1 MSSVLLRRLLQVAA
15 AVSFPVTGSGAAQAG
30 SELHGRVVS
39 AAGAPIG
46 GATITLAG
54 IRYSVR
60 TDSLGRFRFAAPPG
74 STLVLSLQANGF
86 RDDSASVVLPR
97 GRPVVRDFVLVSE
110 HTPLP
115 GANSSDRVLRGRVTD
130 TDGIPLTYA
139 NIQVNGGRRLVTDDS
154 GRFSIAVNVS
164 GAFALL
170 VRRIGFRPEEIKLEA
185 MPDTALRIRMAP
197 VATALPEQRIVGR
210 AAFVSLDRNGF
221 YRRMREAER
230 GATVG
235 YFLTPEDF
243 EFRKPSLITNMAEGI
258 PSIRVER
265 NGTSQRYNLI
275 KGLQTRNALGCTMT
289 VYLDGVR
296 VVGKLEIQDDFIN
309 ELVNPY
315 DVAAMEVYPRPGGA
329 PPHYQS
335 LNGTCGVVLVWT
347 R

>member
-1 MSSVLLRRLLQVAA
+1 MRLTPLVAFALLAFA
-15 AVSFPVTGSGAAQAG
+15 GDAAAQAT
-30 SELHGRVVS
+30 SELHGRVVNE
-39 AAGAPIG
+39 AREPIA

-86 RDDSASVVLPR
+86 RDDSATVVLPR

-110 HTPLP
+110 QTPLP
-115 GANSSDRVLRGRVTD
+115 EANPSDRVLRGRVTD

-154 GRFSIAVNVS
+154 GRFSIAINVS

-170 VRRIGFRPEEIKLEA
+170 VRRIGFRPEEVKLEA
-185 MPDTALRIRMAP
+185 IPDTALRIRMAP

-258 PSIRVER
+258 PSVRVER
-265 NGTSQRYNLI
+265 NAVSQRYNVI
-275 KGLQTRNALGCTMT
+275 KGLQTRSMLGCTMT

-309 ELVNPY
+309 ELINPY

-329 PPHYQS
+329 PPQYQS
-335 LNGTCGVVLVWT
+335 LNGLCGVVLIWT
-347 R
+347 K